1 MVEAGGARGNRPN
14 RRRPTAI
21 NGNTMIQGASRTEEE
36 TASGLSAGACSA
48 GNGTAG
54 HGAVKSSRQ
63 QMLRALVRLL
73 AQQGPGDEH
82 AGHPFGWLRYAY
94 TRNLMKVLK
103 LEKRQRMGLGD
114 HLRQTLPQR
123 ADACSD
129 GESRQERFL
138 TAFLMGANAALHYR
152 DPAVLRSRI
161 TLSRPERSRTDL
173 EALRGDVLRALR
185 ALVHEG
191 GDGGN
196 GEEEAAQGF
205 RSAVVS
211 SGKVALRTHTA

>member
-1 MVEAGGARGNRPN
+1 M
-14 RRRPTAI
+14 T
-21 NGNTMIQGASRTEEE
+21 QGAGRTEEE
-36 TASGLSAGACSA
+36 VASGLSASACST
-48 GNGTAG
+48 GNGTSG

-73 AQQGPGDEH
+73 AQEGPGDEH

-94 TRNLMKVLK
+94 TRNLMKMLK
-103 LEKRQRMGLGD
+103 LGKRQRMELGN
-114 HLRQTLPQR
+114 HRQQTLPHR
-123 ADACSD
+123 GDACSG
-129 GESRQERFL
+129 GESRQERLL

-152 DPAVLRSRI
+152 DPAALGSSI

-173 EALRGDVLRALR
+173 EALRGDVLQALR

-191 GDGGN
+191 GDGDN

-205 RSAVVS
+205 RSEVVS
-211 SGKVALRTHTA
+211 SGKVALRTHSA